1 MRRNDR
7 RGPGMITV
15 FSRGAGWAVARGDLV
30 GDGAGREV
38 VGLAGLLSC
47 AEQGE
52 HWQKRPA
59 ARRAEKQITGFTAG
73 RLFEKLRDLRLARFG
88 VQLYIWNLARVRLE
102 PRDWSQLSG
111 WVTPDSATSLWSTA
125 FV

>member
-1 MRRNDR
+1 
-7 RGPGMITV
+7 MITV

-30 GDGAGREV
+30 GDGAVREV

-59 ARRAEKQITGFTAG
+59 ARRADKQMTGFTAG

-88 VQLYIWNLARVRLE
+88 VQLYILNLARVHIE
-102 PRDWSQLSG
+102 PRDWSQLAG